1 MSRID
6 MMRPRTTTPAT
17 LRTAPSIFSGYSGAS
32 TDMGGLR
39 ARTQGFACEDRTECL
54 GEVLRFGGAET
65 VDELAHGPSLL
76 LELLVGDLEAR
87 GRERHQLDPTV
98 VGVLLS
104 LDDAELDQLV
114 DVASGGRDRET
125 EL

>member
-6 MMRPRTTTPAT
+6 MIRPMTTTPAT
-17 LRTAPSIFSGYSGAS
+17 FSTSASIFSGYSGAS
-32 TDMGGLR
+32 TDMRGLR
-39 ARTQGFACEDRTECL
+39 GRSQGFAREDRTERL

-65 VDELAHGPSLL
+65 VDELADGPPLL

-87 GRERHQLDPTV
+87 GRERHELDPTV

-104 LDDAELDQLV
+104 LDDADLDQLV
-114 DVASGGRDRET
+114 DVASGGRDR
-125 EL
+125 